1 MHAKPT
7 GDDAMVHVPI
17 SRRIILFLG
26 TISPAIILFGLVAM
40 DPRFWPWW
48 IVVAI
53 GIGLLILPLRLV
65 HEARA
70 VASRVY
76 VINETRHATPD
87 LTGFL
92 LSYLLPLVVI
102 NFADLDSLTEWVPVM
117 AIVLLIGVIYSAGNL
132 VHVQPIYFFGS
143 LRVYECKIANEWHYI
158 LASGRLTTGENR
170 LHELSP
176 GLLVSPKTKK

>member
-1 MHAKPT
+1 
-7 GDDAMVHVPI
+7 MVHVPF

-26 TISPAIILFGLVAM
+26 TISPAIILFGMVAM
-40 DPRFWPWW
+40 DLRSWPGW
-48 IVVAI
+48 VVVSV
-53 GIGLLILPLRLV
+53 GIGLLTLPLRLI
-65 HEARA
+65 HEARV

-76 VINETRHATPD
+76 AIDETRHATPD

-102 NFADLDSLTEWVPVM
+102 NFADLDSLTEWVPVI

-132 VHVQPIYFFGS
+132 VHVQPIYFIGS
-143 LRVYECKIANEWHYI
+143 LRVYECKIAGEWHYV
-158 LASGRLTTGENR
+158 LASGRLTIGENR